1 MKAKFI
7 VIDGLDGSGKSV
19 AIEAISDILKAAG
32 EPHVVLRAMG
42 TGMIGEEVRRRM
54 KEGRYNDHT
63 ESLLIAAG
71 QIDAMETV
79 NQHLEQDVTVIM
91 DRWLGTFFAYQTVG
105 NNCPVGRSIWQH
117 VLKEGGYLDI
127 KPSLELYCK
136 VTPIRSQE
144 LLATRKNNP
153 DPVDTLEAVDFDVW
167 NERYVGFNVFFETR
181 QHSGFNVVTVNNQED
196 KETFIREIKETFYSR
211 FPEYRPVITLPE
223 PPTAEKPLPKY

>member
-71 QIDAMETV
+71 QIDSA
-79 NQHLEQDVTVIM
+79 L
-91 DRWLGTFFAYQTVG
+91 
-105 NNCPVGRSIWQH
+105 S
-117 VLKEGGYLDI
+117 
-127 KPSLELYCK
+127 
-136 VTPIRSQE
+136 
-144 LLATRKNNP
+144 
-153 DPVDTLEAVDFDVW
+153 
-167 NERYVGFNVFFETR
+167 
-181 QHSGFNVVTVNNQED
+181 
-196 KETFIREIKETFYSR
+196 
-211 FPEYRPVITLPE
+211 
-223 PPTAEKPLPKY
+223 